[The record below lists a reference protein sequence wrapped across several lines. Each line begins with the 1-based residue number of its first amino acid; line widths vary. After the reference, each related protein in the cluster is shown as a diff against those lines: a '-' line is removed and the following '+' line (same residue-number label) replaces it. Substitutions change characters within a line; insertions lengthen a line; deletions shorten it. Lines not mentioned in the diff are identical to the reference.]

1 MIQLS
6 KKLNIN
12 KKFIFL
18 GSLSFL
24 LISLKFSNPI
34 FIQKIS
40 NINYDFYQSKPI
52 KGKIDNITIIDIDEK
67 SISKIGQFPW
77 RRDVYATIFKNLKAA
92 RLAADI
98 ADVPLIKM
106 INRTLLTYYVGCKKK
121 IIISPHYKL
130 LILSKSLL
138 IV

>member
-1 MIQLS
+1 MIQLF

-18 GSLSFL
+18 GILSFL

-40 NINYDFYQSKPI
+40 NINYDFYQSNFV

-67 SISKIGQFPW
+67 SIDTIGQFPW
-77 RRDVYATIFKNLKAA
+77 RRDVYATIFKNLKASGA
-92 RLAADI
+92 KVIAVDI
-98 ADVPLIKM
+98 FLVKM

>member
-1 MIQLS
+1 M
-6 KKLNIN
+6 
-12 KKFIFL
+12 
-18 GSLSFL
+18 LSFL

-77 RRDVYATIFKNLKAA
+77 RRDVYATIFKNLKA
-92 RLAADI
+92 
-98 ADVPLIKM
+98 
-106 INRTLLTYYVGCKKK
+106 
-121 IIISPHYKL
+121 S
-130 LILSKSLL
+130 
-138 IV
+138 